1 MTSQEILQHFN
12 NSTVYKF
19 DGKLSELQEMQE
31 TNSNSYNY
39 IIVGD
44 DIYFVAAKQVS
55 DSRVSIL
62 SGE

>member
-1 MTSQEILQHFN
+1 MTTQQILEYFN

-19 DGKLSELQEMQE
+19 NGKLSELQEMQE
-31 TNSNSYNY
+31 ANSNSYNY
-39 IIVGD
+39 IVVGD
-44 DIYFVAAKQVS
+44 DVYFVAAKQVS